1 MKIQR
6 PTRRLCDG
14 QDSPALFTLQAATGC
29 VDVTMLTILC
39 GGLGRLARV
48 DAPSG
53 QLERRT
59 DQRTLL
65 PVKQT
70 QPSPRIGI
78 VTVYDGSRKYA
89 CAMPLWCTS
98 AKQLARQ
105 VVNAE
110 VGAIPNRIIRY
121 TIP

>member
-1 MKIQR
+1 M
-6 PTRRLCDG
+6 
-14 QDSPALFTLQAATGC
+14 
-29 VDVTMLTILC
+29 
-39 GGLGRLARV
+39 ARV
-48 DAPSG
+48 DAPPG
-53 QLERRT
+53 HLERPT
-59 DQRTLL
+59 DHRTLS
-65 PVKQT
+65 VKQT

-110 VGAIPNRIIRY
+110 VGGHPIIRY
-121 TIP
+121 ATTSIP

>member
-1 MKIQR
+1 MIIQK
-6 PTRRLCDG
+6 PTRKVARWPG
-14 QDSPALFTLQAATGC
+14 FARAFPLQAATGC
-29 VDVTMLTILC
+29 VDVRMLTILC
-39 GGLGRLARV
+39 VSGGLGRLARV

-53 QLERRT
+53 QLERPT
-59 DQRTLL
+59 DHRTLL
-65 PVKQT
+65 PVKHT

-110 VGAIPNRIIRY
+110 VGGHPIIR
-121 TIP
+121 